1 LTVIEGPIYAIEAAS
16 VHFRGAD
23 GDVYLG
29 VDTGSS
35 RSVVDPSVTDAVS
48 LAGTNLVES
57 QQTIYSSITVPLVRS
72 GPWSVTHLHLVPL
85 IIDSADLGQL
95 TKSGLLGLLG
105 PDELSHYQ
113 HVVID
118 FQNAAIAFGPLQR

>member
-1 LTVIEGPIYAIEAAS
+1 
-16 VHFRGAD
+16 
-23 GDVYLG
+23 
-29 VDTGSS
+29 
-35 RSVVDPSVTDAVS
+35 
-48 LAGTNLVES
+48 
-57 QQTIYSSITVPLVRS
+57 
-72 GPWSVTHLHLVPL
+72 L